1 MMDFLLASINSKED
15 RKNLL
20 KVIVFYDL
28 LHNTDS
34 HAKNFSIILSKH
46 GFKLTPMYDVL
57 SAHFLL
63 GQDKEYHSNLRG
75 VISINNKFIY
85 NQITKDDWYIE
96 AKNCGINKDT
106 VDEIFSELKKSLTE
120 LTYDKSEL
128 PVDLD
133 LEQLDLIISGVRQRT
148 KIYI

>member
-34 HAKNFSIILSKH
+34 HAKNFSIILSKY

-63 GQDKEYHSNLRG
+63 GQDKEYHSKLRG
-75 VISINNKFIY
+75 VISINGKYIY
-85 NQITKDDWYIE
+85 NEITKDDWYIE
-96 AKNCGINKDT
+96 ARKCGINKNI
-106 VDEIFSELKKSLTE
+106 VDEIFSELAESLNE
-120 LTYDKSEL
+120 FSYDKSEL
-128 PVDLD
+128 PADLD
-133 LEQLDLIISGVRQRT
+133 LEQLDLIISGVNQRAMN
-148 KIYI
+148 YL